1 MTLDIIAPHYKE
13 PWETCKFLFESLA
26 LQRAIPWENVKVI
39 VVNDGDDTS
48 LDEVD
53 FGKYPYRVE
62 YMKKP
67 HGGVSAA
74 RNYGLD
80 HSTADYVMFCDID
93 DGFLNNYGL
102 HMVFS
107 AMQDEFDF
115 LISNFV
121 EETYTAEKPVKV
133 IMPHDQDLTFMHGK
147 VYRRE
152 FLVSNELRFD
162 ERLTIHEDGY
172 FNMIVNVEAENKG
185 KVKKITTPF
194 YLWCWNDNST
204 VRRNKEDFVLKTYD
218 HVMRVRAATCNE
230 LKRRGYEKEY
240 ELAVGMTV
248 LNSYYDFQKTSYRAA
263 KNQRYMRMAEKEFK
277 AYWEEFKKTFYGLTN
292 MQISD
297 IAKVARA
304 NAVNNGMMME
314 QDDLRTFLKQIERIK
329 P

>member
-62 YMKKP
+62 YMKMP
-67 HGGVSAA
+67 HSGVSTA
-74 RNYGLD
+74 RNHGLD

-102 HMVFS
+102 HMLFA
-107 AMQDEFDF
+107 AMQENFDF

-121 EETYTAEKPVKV
+121 EETYTQQEHAKV
-133 IMPHDQDLTFMHGK
+133 IFPHDQDLTFMHGK

-152 FLVSNELRFD
+152 FLVTHELRFD
-162 ERLTIHEDGY
+162 PRLTIHEDGY
-172 FNMIVNVEAENKG
+172 FNMLVNVEAENKG
-185 KVKKITTPF
+185 TVKKITTPF

-204 VRRNKEDFVLKTYD
+204 VRRNKEDYVLRTYD
-218 HVMRVRAATCNE
+218 HVMNVRTATCRE
-230 LKRRGYEKEY
+230 LKRRGYDKQF

-248 LNSYYDFQKTSYRAA
+248 LNSYYDFQKTSYHVA
-263 KNQRYMRMAEKEFK
+263 KNQRYLRMAEKAFK
-277 AYWEEFKKTFYGLTN
+277 AYWDEFKKVFYNLTN
-292 MQISD
+292 MQIAD
-297 IAKVARA
+297 VAKVARA
-304 NAVNNGMMME
+304 NAVNNGMLME
-314 QDDLRTFLKQIERIK
+314 QTDLKSFLKHIEGVK